1 VLDWKDAVAD
11 ASEWLAA
18 FKSSLFTDTIYVL
31 TPQGK
36 VVDLP
41 RGSTPVDSRTR
52 CTRASASLSRRAR
65 RRRDGPAQSHAAK
78 TASASRSSRRRSKAR
93 RATG

>member
-1 VLDWKDAVAD
+1 M
-11 ASEWLAA
+11 SA

-31 TPQGK
+31 TPQGR

-41 RGSTPVDSRTR
+41 RGATPIDFAYAVHTNLGHRCRGARVDG
-52 CTRASASLSRRAR
+52 ALVPLNHVLKNGQQVDA
-65 RRRDGPAQSHAAK
+65 
-78 TASASRSSRRRSKAR
+78 TASRVGR